1 VPSDATRRDLERLYG
16 VSSARV
22 HVIPHGVDEDLEP
35 VDDPVRLAEV
45 RQRYDLGPDYLLY
58 VGTLQPRKNVGRLV
72 EAFLRARARS
82 GRQLTLALAGQ
93 LAWLLGPTEL
103 RLDELEARG
112 LVRRLGYVARQD
124 LAPLLSGALAFVFPS
139 LYEGFGLPP
148 LEAMACGTPVL
159 VSDRSSLPEVVGDA
173 ALIVPPDQPDAWRK
187 ALERVIG
194 DTQLAADLRHR
205 GILRAA
211 EFSWDRA
218 ARLTWR
224 AIDRAANQAPRE

>member
-1 VPSDATRRDLERLYG
+1 
-16 VSSARV
+16 
-22 HVIPHGVDEDLEP
+22 
-35 VDDPVRLAEV
+35 
-45 RQRYDLGPDYLLY
+45 
-58 VGTLQPRKNVGRLV
+58 
-72 EAFLRARARS
+72 
-82 GRQLTLALAGQ
+82 
-93 LAWLLGPTEL
+93 
-103 RLDELEARG
+103 
-112 LVRRLGYVARQD
+112 
-124 LAPLLSGALAFVFPS
+124 
-139 LYEGFGLPP
+139 
-148 LEAMACGTPVL
+148 MACGTPVL